1 MSFFIFACVTSVVAG
16 FAIHVTKPL
25 HIRYTAKGHSGSAV
39 QSLHRLPTPRLGGL
53 AILAG
58 ILPGVFLLD
67 DHARQLGF
75 WLLVSSIP
83 VFLGGLGEDIGFDI
97 KPTQRLLASLVSAAL
112 AGILFGYW
120 VPYVDFPG
128 LRLLTS
134 VSFISVIITI
144 IVSGG
149 ICHAVNLLDGLNELS
164 ICWAICAAIAMAV
177 MALSVNDMAV
187 FRPLILLI
195 GASIGI
201 LFWNFPLGEIFLGDA
216 GAYTLG
222 HVLAWMALLLMNRHP
237 EISPLALLL
246 IFVWPIT
253 DMLLSMLRRK
263 KSGRPIGQPDRLHFH
278 KMVMR
283 VLEIKFFTRARRNL
297 TNPLGTLIIL
307 PMATVPMVLAIEFKT
322 QTGAAFIAFCGFV
335 ALFVVTYSW
344 ALRRA
349 GQPVHRKSRKLN
361 QPWQL
366 APWPGLARQG
376 AGDLILTE
384 KRYRI

>member
-39 QSLHRLPTPRLGGL
+39 QSSHRFPTPRLGGL

-97 KPTQRLLASLVSAAL
+97 RPTQRLLASFVSAAL

-120 VPYVDFPG
+120 VPYAYFPG
-128 LRLLTS
+128 IRLLTS
-134 VSFISVIITI
+134 MSLISVSITI

-149 ICHAVNLLDGLNELS
+149 ICHAVNLMDGLNGLS
-164 ICWAICAAIAMAV
+164 ICWAICAAIAMAII
-177 MALSVNDMAV
+177 ALSLQDMAV
-187 FRPLILLI
+187 FRLLLLLI

-201 LFWNFPLGEIFLGDA
+201 LFWNFPLGKIFLGDA

-222 HVLAWMALLLMNRHP
+222 HVLA
-237 EISPLALLL
+237 
-246 IFVWPIT
+246 
-253 DMLLSMLRRK
+253 
-263 KSGRPIGQPDRLHFH
+263 G
-278 KMVMR
+278 
-283 VLEIKFFTRARRNL
+283 
-297 TNPLGTLIIL
+297 
-307 PMATVPMVLAIEFKT
+307 
-322 QTGAAFIAFCGFV
+322 
-335 ALFVVTYSW
+335 
-344 ALRRA
+344 
-349 GQPVHRKSRKLN
+349 SRSSL
-361 QPWQL
+361 
-366 APWPGLARQG
+366 
-376 AGDLILTE
+376 
-384 KRYRI
+384 

>member
-53 AILAG
+53 AFLAG
-58 ILPGVFLLD
+58 IMPGVFLLD

-134 VSFISVIITI
+134 MSLISVSITI
-144 IVSGG
+144 IFSGG
-149 ICHAVNLLDGLNELS
+149 ICHAVNLMDGLNGLS
-164 ICWAICAAIAMAV
+164 ICWVICAAIAMAII
-177 MALSVNDMAV
+177 ALSLQDMAV
-187 FRPLILLI
+187 FRLLLLLI

-201 LFWNFPLGEIFLGDA
+201 LFWNFPLGKIFLGDA

-222 HVLAWMALLLMNRHP
+222 HVLAWIALLLMNRHP
-237 EISPLALLL
+237 EISPLSLLL
-246 IFVWPIT
+246 IFLWPIT

-263 KSGRPIGQPDRLHFH
+263 RSGKPIGQPDRLHFH
-278 KMVMR
+278 QTVMR
-283 VLEIKFFTRARRNL
+283 LLEIQFFTRSRRNL
-297 TNPLGTLIIL
+297 TNPLGTLIIFWAHL
-307 PMATVPMVLAIEFKT
+307 L
-322 QTGAAFIAFCGFV
+322 FCQWP
-335 ALFVVTYSW
+335 L
-344 ALRRA
+344 LRWCWPLCLKRKRA
-349 GQPVHRKSRKLN
+349 PLLLRFG
-361 QPWQL
+361 
-366 APWPGLARQG
+366 GL
-376 AGDLILTE
+376 
-384 KRYRI
+384 

>member
-1 MSFFIFACVTSVVAG
+1 VARE
-16 FAIHVTKPL
+16 IV
-25 HIRYTAKGHSGSAV
+25 
-39 QSLHRLPTPRLGGL
+39 
-53 AILAG
+53 
-58 ILPGVFLLD
+58 D
-67 DHARQLGF
+67 
-75 WLLVSSIP
+75 SI
-83 VFLGGLGEDIGFDI
+83 I
-97 KPTQRLLASLVSAAL
+97 
-112 AGILFGYW
+112 Y
-120 VPYVDFPG
+120 FPG

-134 VSFISVIITI
+134 VSLISVIITI

-149 ICHAVNLLDGLNELS
+149 ICHAVNLLDGLNGLS

-187 FRPLILLI
+187 FRLLILLI

-201 LFWNFPLGEIFLGDA
+201 LVWNFPLGKIFLGDA

-278 KMVMR
+278 QMVMR

-307 PMATVPMVLAIEFKT
+307 PMATVPMVVAIEFKT
-322 QTGAAFIAFCGFV
+322 QTGPAFIAFCGFV

-349 GQPVHRKSRKLN
+349 GQCVHRKSPKLN
-361 QPWQL
+361 QP
-366 APWPGLARQG
+366 
-376 AGDLILTE
+376 
-384 KRYRI
+384 